1 MLIKIILNYLL
12 GYLNITVEGF
22 FTERFINICSTKKI
36 FLWNLRR
43 KNSSIL
49 NTNISINNFKKIKDI
64 CKKTKCRVKINK
76 KRGIPFIFEKY
87 KKRKLFVLLIIFLA
101 IIMLISSM
109 YVWNIEIIGMEDN
122 EKEEILLLLK
132 EKGLD
137 IGKMKNKINKN
148 SIISNIRLDR
158 SDISWMEI
166 NLKGTNAI
174 VNIVKSEDK
183 PDIIDD
189 NKYCD
194 IVSDKKGMI
203 EKITAERGTPLVKK
217 GDIVE
222 EGDKLIGGYMEG
234 KYTDIRYVHSKGEVI
249 AKVWYTKR
257 KKSKF
262 TREEIEET
270 ENVKKTY
277 SILFNNFRI
286 NLYKSI
292 PNFEK
297 YDTISERKKL
307 KIFSNFYLPI
317 TIEKNTYKELISKQ
331 ATYGKV
337 DLQNV
342 LISEI
347 EKNFENENINPKD
360 IKNKIVNVYQQS
372 EDELEIELTY
382 EVIENIGIEQPIE
395 R

>member
-194 IVSDKKGMI
+194 IVSDKK
-203 EKITAERGTPLVKK
+203 
-217 GDIVE
+217 
-222 EGDKLIGGYMEG
+222 IGGYMEG

-297 YDTISERKKL
+297 YDTIKEEKRLKL
-307 KIFSNFYLPI
+307 FSNFYLPI
-317 TIEKNTYKELISKQ
+317 IIQKDTYKEVLSKQ
-331 ATYGKV
+331 VTYGKTE
-337 DLQNV
+337 LQNLLV
-342 LISEI
+342 EEL
-347 EKNFENENINPKD
+347 EKEFENENIKN
-360 IKNKIVNVYQQS
+360 IKNKIVNVYQNS
-372 EDELEIELTY
+372 NNEIEIELTY
-382 EVIENIGIEQPIE
+382 ESVEFIGKEEYIGKD
-395 R
+395 

>member
-1 MLIKIILNYLL
+1 M
-12 GYLNITVEGF
+12 
-22 FTERFINICSTKKI
+22 
-36 FLWNLRR
+36 
-43 KNSSIL
+43 

-183 PDIIDD
+183 Q
-189 NKYCD
+189 
-194 IVSDKKGMI
+194 
-203 EKITAERGTPLVKK
+203 
-217 GDIVE
+217 
-222 EGDKLIGGYMEG
+222 
-234 KYTDIRYVHSKGEVI
+234 VI
-249 AKVWYTKR
+249 
-257 KKSKF
+257 
-262 TREEIEET
+262 
-270 ENVKKTY
+270 N
-277 SILFNNFRI
+277 
-286 NLYKSI
+286 
-292 PNFEK
+292 
-297 YDTISERKKL
+297 
-307 KIFSNFYLPI
+307 
-317 TIEKNTYKELISKQ
+317 
-331 ATYGKV
+331 
-337 DLQNV
+337 
-342 LISEI
+342 
-347 EKNFENENINPKD
+347 
-360 IKNKIVNVYQQS
+360 
-372 EDELEIELTY
+372 
-382 EVIENIGIEQPIE
+382 
-395 R
+395 